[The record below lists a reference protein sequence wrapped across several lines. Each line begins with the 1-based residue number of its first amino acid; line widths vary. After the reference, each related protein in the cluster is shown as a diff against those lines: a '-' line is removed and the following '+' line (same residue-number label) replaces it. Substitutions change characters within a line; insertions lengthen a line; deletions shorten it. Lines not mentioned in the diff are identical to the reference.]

1 MRILSLELDGNSSS
15 RVRKKYLALQQ
26 ELSGKDITLE
36 WRFINSTLV
45 RETHD
50 RWVIGDS
57 TARNLPDV
65 GTIFSGNHSEISKSD
80 HAERLNKTFEGYW
93 LQGTPF

>member
-1 MRILSLELDGNSSS
+1 VRILSLELDGNSSS

-26 ELSGKDITLE
+26 ELSGKDIT
-36 WRFINSTLV
+36 STLV